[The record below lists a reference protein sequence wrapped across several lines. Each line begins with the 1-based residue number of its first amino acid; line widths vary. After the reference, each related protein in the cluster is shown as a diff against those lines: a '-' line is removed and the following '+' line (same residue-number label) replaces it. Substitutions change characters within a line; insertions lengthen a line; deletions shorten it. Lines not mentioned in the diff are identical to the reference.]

1 MYGRIKDFPVLHRA
15 APCRLPDPHQTFQ
28 GKSPQQPACDRR
40 EIAGQSP
47 GHRLAP
53 LHDMRMDDA
62 VLSGDD
68 ELDRAHEARVLGGG
82 FIARTLKPSELPLQ
96 NFDSAGQASS
106 GEAAAQPSA
115 ARN

>member
-1 MYGRIKDFPVLHRA
+1 VELGDGEEGIA
-15 APCRLPDPHQTFQ
+15 TGQ
-28 GKSPQQPACDRR
+28 ACVFYESD
-40 EIAGQSP
+40 
-47 GHRLAP
+47 
-53 LHDMRMDDA
+53 
-62 VLSGDD
+62 
-68 ELDRAHEARVLGGG
+68 AHEARVLGGG